1 METVI
6 GTILSAPPKEGQGS
20 QWALTVA
27 VLLLAFAIAWLI
39 RKLDKNAKADAKR
52 SGEFRQALEAHQN
65 ETDQRFIECKERMAS
80 IERIYLPRETHYKDV
95 GGWRTDLNDLRSN
108 ISDELRGVRQEMSA
122 LIPSII
128 KIAMKNG
135 GPINVHKE

>member
-52 SGEFRQALEAHQN
+52 SSEFRLALEAHQN
-65 ETDQRFIECKERMAS
+65 ETDKRFIDCQERMAC
-80 IERIYLPRETHYKDV
+80 IERDYLSRETHYKDI
-95 GGWRTDLNDLRSN
+95 GGWRTDLNDLRNN
-108 ISDELRGVRQEMSA
+108 ISDELRGVRKDMSA
-122 LIPSII
+122 LIPSLIN
-128 KIAMKNG
+128 IAMKNG
-135 GPINVHKE
+135 GSSNGNQG